1 MTKSQSLNVRSA
13 VAILTVTVAN
23 LIVFFL
29 FFVKVPDTNKELLN
43 FVIGSIMGALT
54 TTLSF
59 YFGDNARTPEDNK
72 SYETRRPIQTDETE
86 PNDSSGSG
94 NL

>member
-13 VAILTVTVAN
+13 VALLTVAVAN

-59 YFGDNARTPEDNK
+59 YFGDNARTPENK

-86 PNDSSGSG
+86 PNDGSGSG